1 MLFTKKPDGTL
12 VLVEGDELTIH
23 EEIADI
29 DEAQRKTRILL
40 GKADDDDEEEEEDED
55 VASVVEQFFEWR
67 RRPSPPP
74 NSPASDAGESE
85 SEVTESDVTADQDV
99 AKPEPVMAGI

>member
-1 MLFTKKPDGTL
+1 MLFTKKEDGTL
-12 VLVEGDELTIH
+12 VLVEGDDLAIY

-40 GKADDDDEEEEEDED
+40 GKADDDDEEEEDED
-55 VASVVEQFFEWR
+55 VASVVEHFFEWS

-74 NSPASDAGESE
+74 NSPASDAAESE
-85 SEVTESDVTADQDV
+85 SEVSESDVTNADQDV
-99 AKPEPVMAGI
+99 AKPEPVAGI